1 MQDIRNSIKVQERQ
15 KNKSI
20 TGLVASAALGVFGVA
35 GSIITCNV
43 ASLVYGISSFTNL
56 CSAITHTSN
65 IVMAN
70 KIIDGFNEVLDKAIE
85 EEQKIQDE
93 VDRLIKELTE
103 RLEQE
108 PKFD

>member
-1 MQDIRNSIKVQERQ
+1 
-15 KNKSI
+15 
-20 TGLVASAALGVFGVA
+20 
-35 GSIITCNV
+35 
-43 ASLVYGISSFTNL
+43 
-56 CSAITHTSN
+56 
-65 IVMAN
+65 MAN

-108 PKFD
+108 PKFDLNASISTQFD